1 MVCLMLFTCQK
12 EEEPFHEQQVSLDI
26 ETVKQAF
33 NKQFNKKAFSSITN
47 DPLWENVLSYRKDNI
62 NYLEVPFRS
71 LDQFDLELSTS
82 ISMDRLLAS
91 IGKDGNLSL
100 NIVHYFTQDV
110 NRHLPDF
117 TQLNY
122 TNPSELNGFVTLYD
136 MDKRLISVNRY
147 NNGKLS
153 KGTYDIIKKK
163 DKNNI
168 DNLRV
173 DEGCEMVEETIQ
185 TIGCWFWLYESGQ
198 VEIISCETV
207 GYETISYEVC
217 DGGDGGGGTTVVTQN
232 TQLTPCDKV
241 KSLNINA
248 AFKAKIDY
256 LSTKTGLQ
264 QETGFSQNVGGN
276 YSALTTTSNGH
287 SLRIPITNSTI
298 GFTHTHIDN
307 YEDGVDENGDP
318 LETRPIKMF
327 SPNDIK
333 TFLSMVNNA
342 KNNNIPIADVYAS
355 MVSSSGN
362 YMLKFT
368 GDKNSINTSLNIS
381 ELNNK
386 YRKYFNRY
394 SSKERAFLNFVKNEI
409 SNAGI
414 SLFKIKSNGVI
425 KEKKLKNNSTQTE
438 SNTCQ

>member
-153 KGTYDIIKKK
+153 IEELLRFADKAMYDSKASGRNK
-163 DKNNI
+163 
-168 DNLRV
+168 V
-173 DEGCEMVEETIQ
+173 STFQAEETDARR
-185 TIGCWFWLYESGQ
+185 T
-198 VEIISCETV
+198 
-207 GYETISYEVC
+207 
-217 DGGDGGGGTTVVTQN
+217 
-232 TQLTPCDKV
+232 
-241 KSLNINA
+241 
-248 AFKAKIDY
+248 
-256 LSTKTGLQ
+256 
-264 QETGFSQNVGGN
+264 
-276 YSALTTTSNGH
+276 
-287 SLRIPITNSTI
+287 LR
-298 GFTHTHIDN
+298 D
-307 YEDGVDENGDP
+307 
-318 LETRPIKMF
+318 
-327 SPNDIK
+327 
-333 TFLSMVNNA
+333 
-342 KNNNIPIADVYAS
+342 
-355 MVSSSGN
+355 
-362 YMLKFT
+362 
-368 GDKNSINTSLNIS
+368 
-381 ELNNK
+381 
-386 YRKYFNRY
+386 
-394 SSKERAFLNFVKNEI
+394 RA
-409 SNAGI
+409 
-414 SLFKIKSNGVI
+414 
-425 KEKKLKNNSTQTE
+425 
-438 SNTCQ
+438 